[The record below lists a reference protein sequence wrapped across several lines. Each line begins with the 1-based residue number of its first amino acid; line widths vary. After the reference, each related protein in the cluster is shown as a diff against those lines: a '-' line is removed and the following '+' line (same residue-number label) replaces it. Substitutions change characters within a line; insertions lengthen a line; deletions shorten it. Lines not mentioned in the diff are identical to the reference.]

1 MVVGIDGNYSKYSLA
16 DKQPVLETPSPSE
29 IVTEYKN
36 GVAWPYYNK
45 NGLIGASNTIVEDI
59 GGYRQIGL
67 FLVNKSM
74 INLDLDP
81 SQIEIYSVKKDKRKE
96 FEKISAQEYN
106 DKIEKYVR
114 RTSMMPAARNGN
126 VNAYWC

>member
-1 MVVGIDGNYSKYSLA
+1 
-16 DKQPVLETPSPSE
+16 
-29 IVTEYKN
+29 
-36 GVAWPYYNK
+36 
-45 NGLIGASNTIVEDI
+45 
-59 GGYRQIGL
+59 
-67 FLVNKSM
+67 M

-81 SQIEIYSVKKDKRKE
+81 SQIEIYSVKKDKRKD

-126 VNAYWC
+126 VNANPGRPVLQLFQYGEGFPGPHLPHAQAG